1 MATPNRVEYLLL
13 KNRLD
18 DFVDASNVTST
29 LLQNRLKSLVE
40 ESNITMNGVVSSL
53 RNISIGENRLMNM
66 MTELQQREL
75 SHEVEMVVGLV
86 MMVILILVVLASLM
100 ASYQRKFFLW
110 GRLECLYTRSFLFR
124 LKLELD
130 GCCSSWIT
138 CWIYSY
144 IFACFVTSC
153 IRVCARGNP
162 LSALLFKRP

>member
-29 LLQNRLKSLVE
+29 LLQNRLKSLIE
-40 ESNITMNGVVSSL
+40 ESNVTMNGVVSSL
-53 RNISIGENRLMNM
+53 RNISIGENKLMNM

-100 ASYQRKFFLW
+100 ASYQRKFFLL
-110 GRLECLYTRSFLFR
+110 GRLECFVYKIFSFRF
-124 LKLELD
+124 KLELD
-130 GCCSSWIT
+130 
-138 CWIYSY
+138 
-144 IFACFVTSC
+144 
-153 IRVCARGNP
+153 
-162 LSALLFKRP
+162 

>member
-40 ESNITMNGVVSSL
+40 ESNVTMNGVVSSL
-53 RNISIGENRLMNM
+53 RNISIGENKLMNM

-100 ASYQRKFFLW
+100 ASYQRKFFSF
-110 GRLECLYTRSFLFR
+110 GSTRMFVYKIFSFRF
-124 LKLELD
+124 KLELD
-130 GCCSSWIT
+130 
-138 CWIYSY
+138 
-144 IFACFVTSC
+144 
-153 IRVCARGNP
+153 
-162 LSALLFKRP
+162 